1 MFSHGSAWTE
11 QAHPITPQAVA
22 THGATQPPVAA
33 TREKKRAAPLI
44 WIGATVAVVAA
55 LVVGGMFACGPVSAA
70 LFPKGRLADAAY
82 YGMAIRNL
90 EELRSPEIPAI
101 AYPGTFDNFRVSP
114 GYRDA
119 INEYID
125 AELAK
130 IDGDMTFDSPE
141 AADEYSYSTLY
152 AHVVDVKDQLIR
164 GGVDTPLATQSFPQ
178 DADILAL
185 EKEIAAMPVVPGAD
199 GTYWE
204 TANRIAA
211 VVGST
216 TTQDLSLSG
225 CVSDINEVTE
235 PAASFCVQ
243 EESWDYIFFYPPG
256 IATQYTGELV
266 NTTKHEVAHKLI
278 HVQCLNAFYPLTSQ
292 WNERI
297 GEGVTNSYA
306 VLYLGADPANM
317 FVEDDYAMTSETD
330 ALARAVHDGDLACY
344 DNAVLPA
351 R

>member
-1 MFSHGSAWTE
+1 M
-11 QAHPITPQAVA
+11 
-22 THGATQPPVAA
+22 
-33 TREKKRAAPLI
+33 
-44 WIGATVAVVAA
+44 AA
-55 LVVGGMFACGPVSAA
+55 LVVGGMFAWGPVSAA

-82 YGMAIRNL
+82 YDMAIRNL
-90 EELRSPEIPAI
+90 EELRSPDIPAI

-152 AHVVDVKDQLIR
+152 AHVVDIKDQLIR
-164 GGVDTPLATQSFPQ
+164 GGLDTPLATQSFPQ

-185 EKEIAAMPVVPGAD
+185 EQEITAIPVVPGAD

-225 CVSDINEVTE
+225 CVSGINEITE
-235 PAASFCVQ
+235 AAASFCAQ

-256 IATQYTGELV
+256 VESQYTEKLV

-278 HVQCLNAFYPLTSQ
+278 HVQCLNAFSPLTSQ

-306 VLYLGADPANM
+306 VLYLGADAADM
-317 FVEDDYAMTSETD
+317 SVEDDYAMTPETD

-344 DNAVLPA
+344 DNAVLPG